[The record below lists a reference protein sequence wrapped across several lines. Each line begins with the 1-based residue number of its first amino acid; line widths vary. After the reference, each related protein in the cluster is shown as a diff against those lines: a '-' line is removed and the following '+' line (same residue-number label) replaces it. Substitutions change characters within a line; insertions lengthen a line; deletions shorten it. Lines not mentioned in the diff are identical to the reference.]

1 MVTPSDSS
9 APPDSTLRP
18 LRTVAGFVSGTV
30 VWMALFTL
38 FVAFYPAAWGYGVFQ
53 AVLAALAWCL
63 STGLG
68 AAVYALV
75 ARERTSLRGARS
87 GVILGFVVAGGGLLY
102 SVTGHRP
109 AGSDAWPTDLLLWGI
124 ALVMAMASGSVGGWI
139 AGAALSRK
147 G

>member
-1 MVTPSDSS
+1 MATPSDSS
-9 APPDSTLRP
+9 APPNATMRP

-53 AVLAALAWCL
+53 AVLAALAWCM
-63 STGLG
+63 STALG

-75 ARERTSLRGARS
+75 AQERTSRQGARS

-109 AGSDAWPTDLLLWGI
+109 ANSDAWPTDLLLWGI
-124 ALVMAMASGSVGGWI
+124 ALGMAMASGLVGGWI
-139 AGAALSRK
+139 ASAALSRK